1 MWRKALVIGLVLIAI
16 GMVVGG
22 AVITVEV
29 SNVSY
34 YLGAASACWSAA
46 HGDLVGVGFGIA
58 SMLLTLFFP
67 PSSAA
72 VFL

>member
-1 MWRKALVIGLVLIAI
+1 MWRKALVIGLVLMAI

-22 AVITVEV
+22 AITVEV
-29 SNVSY
+29 SNASY
-34 YLGAASACWSAA
+34 YLSAASACWSAA

-58 SMLLTLFFP
+58 GILLTLFFP